1 MALITL
7 DIGAAFTR
15 IQIGNEPILTVAS
28 EAAYD
33 LDRKTVKVIGAN
45 ASQEVLRSGSKTRL
59 VRIMERG
66 APADPG
72 VLSGFLQQAL
82 RSIGVRS
89 FGRSE
94 VLVAAT
100 THASPL
106 DIASLKR
113 CIEKLNAKT
122 VTPLET
128 PIAATAGIDQ
138 DVLGE
143 VGTMTVVLG
152 ESLVEAGIVS
162 FGKLAAR
169 ATSPTGVS
177 SLRSAIRES
186 VKTTCDLVISEE
198 VANDI
203 LIELIDFQRSHR
215 GVQAKIWGRSLAN
228 GESESGVITE
238 DVIFA
243 AILPGLELITQTI
256 TSCISQAPNQL
267 VTDVADRG
275 LWLLGGGAHLP
286 GLAPELERRLG
297 VGVHTIAEPELAVVR
312 GLSVIHAVNPTK
324 IYW

>member
-7 DIGAAFTR
+7 DIGAAFSR
-15 IQIGNEPILTVAS
+15 IQVANEPILTVAS

-33 LDRKTVKVIGAN
+33 LDRKTVKVIGAK

-59 VRIMERG
+59 VKIMERG
-66 APADPG
+66 APADPE
-72 VLSGFLQQAL
+72 VLSGFLTHAL

-100 THASPL
+100 THASQL

-113 CIEKLNAKT
+113 CIQKLNAKA
-122 VTPLET
+122 VTPVET

-143 VGTMTVVLG
+143 IGTMTVVFG

-169 ATSPTGVS
+169 MTSPTGMS
-177 SLRSAIRES
+177 SFRSAIRES
-186 VKTTCDLVISEE
+186 VKATCDLVISEE

-203 LIELIDFQRSHR
+203 LTELIDFQRTHR
-215 GVQAKIWGRSLAN
+215 GAQAKIWGRSLAN

-243 AILPGLELITQTI
+243 AILPSLDLIAQTI

-275 LWLLGGGAHLP
+275 LWLLGGGAHLL
-286 GLAPELERRLG
+286 GLAQELERRLG
-297 VGVHTIAEPELAVVR
+297 VQVHTIAEPELAVVR
-312 GLSVIHAVNPTK
+312 GLSAIHAANPTK
-324 IYW
+324 IFW